1 MGKLSLNRYV
11 FEEQYFYHLNIKMYD
26 NWLYHNLFD
35 SSIFFHVSVN
45 MQAAFTFSYG
55 WEWLTCENG
64 FLMIFLCSPPFI
76 SILSKKYKK
85 GYPPNELVI
94 YLIRFLAFRLLLG
107 AGMSK
112 IGRNSSDCWRELTC
126 TTTHYETQ
134 PIPNPLR

>member
-1 MGKLSLNRYV
+1 MTYSL
-11 FEEQYFYHLNIKMYD
+11 HLF
-26 NWLYHNLFD
+26 L
-35 SSIFFHVSVN
+35 IFSVN
-45 MQAAFTFSYG
+45 VGAAFTFSYG

-76 SILSKKYKK
+76 NLLKNKKNESYKVS
-85 GYPPNELVI
+85 VI
-94 YLIRFLAFRLLLG
+94 VLCLIRFLAFRLVLG

-112 IGRNSSDCWRELTC
+112 VGRNSSACWRDLTC

>member
-1 MGKLSLNRYV
+1 ML
-11 FEEQYFYHLNIKMYD
+11 YFGLPPYTVYLIF
-26 NWLYHNLFD
+26 LFD
-35 SSIFFHVSVN
+35 TISVN
-45 MQAAFTFSYG
+45 MKAAFTFSYG

-76 SILSKKYKK
+76 NILKKDGNREYKV
-85 GYPPNELVI
+85 PVI
-94 YLIRFLAFRLLLG
+94 VLSLIRFLAFRLLLG

-112 IGRNSSDCWRELTC
+112 IGRNSSACWRDLTC